1 MMSGF
6 MQSTTSPTV
15 RRGGGLAAMQVG
27 TFDDLPNNIF
37 SAVKTPEIFKINREK
52 NKNFMLRA
60 MARYSIFRD
69 NFEVYEQY
77 KIVFFFAESCQL
89 TLFWLT
95 RNSPLLWKATR
106 SDPGPIFS
114 NCTLN
119 DVTSVLFLQKTIVYY
134 LLGSYAPIY
143 TVLPI

>member
-1 MMSGF
+1 
-6 MQSTTSPTV
+6 
-15 RRGGGLAAMQVG
+15 MQVG

-77 KIVFFFAESCQL
+77 KIVFFCGKLSANSLLANKKLPLTMESYPQ
-89 TLFWLT
+89 
-95 RNSPLLWKATR
+95 
-106 SDPGPIFS
+106 
-114 NCTLN
+114 
-119 DVTSVLFLQKTIVYY
+119 
-134 LLGSYAPIY
+134 
-143 TVLPI
+143 

>member
-1 MMSGF
+1 MNLELGPRFAKIGFLYVFASQGRGSKKDKFSMTSFLNDPLFSKCFQFGLQKPGFPMMSGF

-60 MARYSIFRD
+60 MARY
-69 NFEVYEQY
+69 
-77 KIVFFFAESCQL
+77 
-89 TLFWLT
+89 
-95 RNSPLLWKATR
+95 
-106 SDPGPIFS
+106 
-114 NCTLN
+114 
-119 DVTSVLFLQKTIVYY
+119 
-134 LLGSYAPIY
+134 
-143 TVLPI
+143 